1 MPFSNSSFIVIGAY
15 GGIGSVVSKTLK
27 ANGANLLLAGKDSSK
42 LEALSNELNTSYFN
56 LDASDFSQVD
66 SLIEFAIKTLGVVV
80 DGIVNCCGSL
90 LLKPAHITSEAE
102 YFSVIQANL
111 TSSFA
116 TIRSG
121 CKAMMGSGGSV
132 VLISSAAAK
141 IGLANHEAIACA
153 KAGIIG
159 LTKSAA
165 ATYASKNIRVNCV
178 APGLI
183 NTPLTKSI
191 TNNENALKASVSM
204 HPLGKIGSP
213 SDIASAVVWLLDPA
227 NSWITGQT
235 IVVDGGLSSLKTRG

>member
-1 MPFSNSSFIVIGAY
+1 MSFSNSSFIVIGAY

-27 ANGANLLLAGKDSSK
+27 ENGANLLLAGKDPSK
-42 LEALSNELNTSYFN
+42 LEVLSNELNTPFFN

-66 SLIEFAIKTLGVVV
+66 SLIEFAIKTFGVI
-80 DGIVNCCGSL
+80 DGIVNTCGSL

-102 YFSVIQANL
+102 YSSVIQSSL

-121 CKAMMGSGGSV
+121 CKAMMGRGGSV

-159 LTKSAA
+159 
-165 ATYASKNIRVNCV
+165 
-178 APGLI
+178 
-183 NTPLTKSI
+183 LTKSI

>member
-1 MPFSNSSFIVIGAY
+1 MSFSNSSIIVIGAY
-15 GGIGSVVSKTLK
+15 GGIGSVVSKILK
-27 ANGANLLLAGKDSSK
+27 DNGANLLLAGKDSSK
-42 LEALSNELNTSYFN
+42 LEALSNELNTSFFN

-66 SLIEFAIKTLGVVV
+66 SLIEFAIKTFGVV

-102 YFSVIQANL
+102 YFSVIQSNL

-121 CKAMMGSGGSV
+121 CKAMMGRGGSV

-141 IGLANHEAIACA
+141 VGLANHEAIACA

-213 SDIASAVVWLLDPA
+213 TDIASAVVWLLDPA